1 MSGHYHYEYA
11 EARHDHRGQY
21 ADERHEHYREYAEY
35 SHGHHGLDGLI
46 AGLREDLRHAE
57 ERIRELEG
65 DHSAALER
73 IAALEKQTPQAR
85 QLQYEADLAAAD
97 LAESGYDP
105 GAYGPPV
112 GADRHGRGCQRPYYN
127 AEPDDDQV
135 GVPER
140 QTGVAAMRRLTREH
154 PLDPDPDEDQA
165 EEPEPEP
172 YDPGPEIDH
181 EGGMSEYRY
190 VLPEDYERGQ
200 L

>member
-1 MSGHYHYEYA
+1 VSDHYHYEYA

-21 ADERHEHYREYAEY
+21 ADERHEHYRECAEY
-35 SHGHHGLDGLI
+35 NHSHHGLDSLI

-65 DHSAALER
+65 DHFAALER

-105 GAYGPPV
+105 GGYGLLV
-112 GADRHGRGCQRPYYN
+112 GAGRHGRGCQCPYCYD
-127 AEPDDDQV
+127 EPDDDQA
-135 GVPER
+135 GLPGP
-140 QTGVAAMRRLTREH
+140 QTGVAAMRRFMREH
-154 PLDPDPDEDQA
+154 PLDPDPDEDQT
-165 EEPEPEP
+165 EESEPEP
-172 YDPGPEIDH
+172 YDPGPEIDD

-190 VLPEDYERGQ
+190 VLLEGYERGQ
-200 L
+200 